1 MKPNKSMQF
10 AASKASVGPAGA
22 DTERHQDQGID
33 TMFTSVNARAAAA
46 YRRIAAV
53 TSVDAASPHDLVG
66 LLFDA
71 LLRNINT
78 AQGALERQDIAAK
91 GEAIGKAV
99 RILEEGLKAGLNL
112 AEGGEIAANLHGL
125 YSYSVVRLTHAN
137 LRNDVAALDEVRQLI
152 EPIAQSWKSIKSA
165 EAATARPATALGA

>member
-1 MKPNKSMQF
+1 
-10 AASKASVGPAGA
+10 
-22 DTERHQDQGID
+22 
-33 TMFTSVNARAAAA
+33 MFTSVNARAAAA

-78 AQGALERQDIAAK
+78 AQGALERHDVAAK
-91 GEAIGKAV
+91 GESIGKAV

-137 LRNDVAALDEVRQLI
+137 LHNDVAALDEVRQLI

>member
-1 MKPNKSMQF
+1 
-10 AASKASVGPAGA
+10 
-22 DTERHQDQGID
+22 
-33 TMFTSVNARAAAA
+33 MFTSVNARAAAA

-53 TSVDAASPHDLVG
+53 TSVEAASPHELVS

-71 LLRNINT
+71 LHRNITT
-78 AQGALERQDIAAK
+78 AKGALERQDIAAK

-112 AEGGEIAANLHGL
+112 AEGGEVATNLQDL

-137 LRNDVAALDEVRQLI
+137 LHNDMAALDEVRQLI
-152 EPIAQSWKSIKSA
+152 EPIAQSWTSIKSA
-165 EAATARPATALGA
+165 EAATARPAIALGA

>member
-1 MKPNKSMQF
+1 
-10 AASKASVGPAGA
+10 
-22 DTERHQDQGID
+22 
-33 TMFTSVNARAAAA
+33 MFTSVNARAAAA

-71 LLRNINT
+71 LLRNINA
-78 AQGALERQDIAAK
+78 AQGALTRQDIAAK

-99 RILEEGLKAGLNL
+99 RIIEEGLKAGLNL
-112 AEGGEIAANLHGL
+112 AEGGDIAANLQDV
-125 YSYSVVRLTHAN
+125 YSYSVVRLTYAN
-137 LRNDVAALDEVRQLI
+137 LHNDLAALEEVQQLI

-165 EAATARPATALGA
+165 EAVTARTAFAPGA

>member
-1 MKPNKSMQF
+1 
-10 AASKASVGPAGA
+10 
-22 DTERHQDQGID
+22 
-33 TMFTSVNARAAAA
+33 MFTSVNARVAAAA

-71 LLRNINT
+71 LQRNIHA

-112 AEGGEIAANLHGL
+112 AEGGDIAANLHGL
-125 YSYSVVRLTHAN
+125 YSYSVVRLTYAN
-137 LRNDVAALDEVRQLI
+137 LHNDMAALDEVRQLI

>member
-1 MKPNKSMQF
+1 
-10 AASKASVGPAGA
+10 
-22 DTERHQDQGID
+22 
-33 TMFTSVNARAAAA
+33 MFTSVNARAAAA

-91 GEAIGKAV
+91 GEAISKAV

-112 AEGGEIAANLHGL
+112 AEGGEIAANLNGL

-137 LRNDVAALDEVRQLI
+137 LHNDVAALDEVRQLM

>member
-1 MKPNKSMQF
+1 
-10 AASKASVGPAGA
+10 
-22 DTERHQDQGID
+22 
-33 TMFTSVNARAAAA
+33 MFTSVNARAAAA

-78 AQGALERQDIAAK
+78 AQAALERQDIAAK